1 MGPVINWIS
10 RHAFFG
16 PAFVLSTPS
25 QWRRALR
32 SSGSA
37 CLAAPANEVPLL
49 NVDSTTIPNILSGLE
64 CGVVVNLSRLYS
76 GYVKA
81 MSICL
86 VVLILSDASCR
97 FAASSS
103 AACLSS
109 SICSRPS
116 LHAVTCGIVMEWQ
129 PLQKDTKGSRLCWT
143 ADRAVFYAYCCRIP
157 SVLFKFSGKLHTSQ
171 GQVAEESLS
180 VSGPPLPSC
189 GDPPTARPS
198 SARDTSMKEVGCRCC
213 SGLHVTIW
221 GNAENSVKL
230 CIARFNT
237 MTLLQQLRQSTNIY
251 KHLQT
256 LEVVTPATVLPDVRP
271 LFSHPENAKGVT
283 WCDITVWLL
292 SFTISKFPVP

>member
-16 PAFVLSTPS
+16 PASVLSTPS

-129 PLQKDTKGSRLCWT
+129 PLQKDTKRIKTMLNSGQSCFLCILLQNSVSSIQVLWKIAYFTRPSGWRVSFSLRTSFTKLWRSTYGPSKQRTWYKHEGSRLSLLFRLACDHLGKCW
-143 ADRAVFYAYCCRIP
+143 
-157 SVLFKFSGKLHTSQ
+157 
-171 GQVAEESLS
+171 E
-180 VSGPPLPSC
+180 
-189 GDPPTARPS
+189 
-198 SARDTSMKEVGCRCC
+198 
-213 SGLHVTIW
+213 
-221 GNAENSVKL
+221 
-230 CIARFNT
+230 
-237 MTLLQQLRQSTNIY
+237 
-251 KHLQT
+251 
-256 LEVVTPATVLPDVRP
+256 
-271 LFSHPENAKGVT
+271 
-283 WCDITVWLL
+283 
-292 SFTISKFPVP
+292 